1 MKVSRNIRK
10 KVGDKE
16 YYRYTVDLPPV
27 LVQLLDWQKDTPLKF
42 EVEGKKLILVK
53 SK

>member
-1 MKVSRNIRK
+1 MKVSQNIRK
-10 KVGDKE
+10 KVGEKV

-27 LVQLLDWQKDTPLKF
+27 LVQLLNWEKDTPLKF

-53 SK
+53 